1 MGYNIYES
9 SPAPL
14 AIVNVCKKY
23 VNWESA
29 EDDLATTYAHHS
41 SLSFELRSLIGN
53 DELKTPN
60 KLSFMEADERIML
73 VRAGVPLL

>member
-1 MGYNIYES
+1 VGYKIYEP

-14 AIVNVCKKY
+14 ATVNVCKKY
-23 VNWESA
+23 VNWERA
-29 EDDLATTYAHHS
+29 EDDLATHHS
-41 SLSFELRSLIGN
+41 SLSFELRSLTGN

-73 VRAGVPLL
+73 ARAGVPLL